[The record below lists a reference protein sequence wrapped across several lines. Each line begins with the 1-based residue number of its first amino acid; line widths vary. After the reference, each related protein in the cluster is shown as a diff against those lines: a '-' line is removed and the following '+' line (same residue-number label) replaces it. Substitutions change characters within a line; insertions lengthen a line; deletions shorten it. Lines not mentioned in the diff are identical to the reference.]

1 MKIVFMGTP
10 EFAVP
15 CLEMLINSKHEVSAV
30 FTQPDKPKGRGNK
43 VTPPPVKVTAA
54 DNGIP
59 VYQPKSLTKGDD
71 AAVSMDVLKNA
82 SPDLIVVAAYGQLLP
97 KEVLELPRYG
107 CINIHSSLLPKYRGA
122 GPIQWAVINGEKQ
135 TGVTSMQMAEGL
147 DTGDMLIKAST
158 EIGKDETAGEL
169 HDRLALMGAD
179 VLKETLQHLEDG
191 TLKPEKQDDSLSCYA
206 PKLTKDMCPVD
217 FNMTAQQVHD
227 RIRGLSPWPCAVTEI
242 AGKRLKIYKSTLKG
256 KKYDLPTG
264 TIADKNDLTI
274 VCGDGYGVTFTEVQ
288 ADGGKRMKTADYL
301 RGNRI

>member
-1 MKIVFMGTP
+1 MKTIFMGTP
-10 EFAVP
+10 DFAARA
-15 CLEMLINSKHEVSAV
+15 LEAIINKGHEVVAV
-30 FTQPDKPKGRGNK
+30 YTQPDKPKGRSKKLVPSEVK
-43 VTPPPVKVTAA
+43 VMAEKYDIPVFQPVKLREAENVEKIKEL
-54 DNGIP
+54 DPEI
-59 VYQPKSLTKGDD
+59 
-71 AAVSMDVLKNA
+71 
-82 SPDLIVVAAYGQLLP
+82 IVVAAYGQILP
-97 KEVLELPRYG
+97 LSILEIPEYG
-107 CINIHSSLLPKYRGA
+107 CVNIHASLLPKYRGA
-122 GPIQWAVINGEKQ
+122 APIERCIIDGEEK
-135 TGVTSMQMAEGL
+135 TGVTTMYMAEGL

-256 KKYDLPTG
+256 KKYDLPAG

-274 VCGDGYGVTFTEVQ
+274 VCGDGYSVTFTEVQ